1 MITIDENNIK
11 VDFLKTDLVHIELE
25 QEAHF
30 STQLMRELRAVSK
43 INTGERVKNCI
54 ISNHKDF
61 GNETEWCRICK
72 KADHMKEF
80 MRVAVVCNNSC
91 AVSSLNAN
99 QEISEKDSPKVFH
112 TYSDALTWAD
122 NHKLK

>member
-1 MITIDENNIK
+1 MIKINENNIK
-11 VDFLKTDLVHIELE
+11 VDFLEKDLVHVELE
-25 QEAHF
+25 QAAHF

-43 INTGERVKNCI
+43 INSGERVKNCI

-61 GNETEWCRICK
+61 GNETDWCRICK

-99 QEISEKDSPKVFH
+99 QEVSETDSPKVFH
-112 TYSDALTWAD
+112 SYSDALTWAD
-122 NHKLK
+122 KHKLK